1 MLGGPQGVVIS
12 KQWAKADTLYSHY
25 SVFFVCCKIIHKILF
40 LTFGIKT
47 QQQQEQQEPL
57 HARSWL
63 LVLLLPWT
71 FFSESWRDGYTS
83 LCVQE
88 KFQKTLS
95 SFSCNCPPHS
105 EAEGLLTSQSMP
117 TGLWKQDATPA
128 GLPEHREPTHA
139 KAGQLPVNI
148 LSCAKSQTMFKQW
161 DRSSR
166 NRWGESLPGH
176 WCAPS
181 SVTDP

>member
-1 MLGGPQGVVIS
+1 MIS
-12 KQWAKADTLYSHY
+12 KQWVKADILHSHY
-25 SVFFVCCKIIHKILF
+25 SVFFVRCQIIHKILF
-40 LTFGIKT
+40 LTFGIKPPPPRE
-47 QQQQEQQEPL
+47 QEQQEPL
-57 HARSWL
+57 RATSWL

-71 FFSESWRDGYTS
+71 FFSKSWRDGHTS

-88 KFQKTLS
+88 KFQKTWSSLS
-95 SFSCNCPPHS
+95 CFCPPHS

-117 TGLWKQDATPA
+117 TGLRKQDDTPA
-128 GLPEHREPTHA
+128 GRPEHREPTHA

-148 LSCAKSQTMFKQW
+148 LSYVKSQTMFKQW